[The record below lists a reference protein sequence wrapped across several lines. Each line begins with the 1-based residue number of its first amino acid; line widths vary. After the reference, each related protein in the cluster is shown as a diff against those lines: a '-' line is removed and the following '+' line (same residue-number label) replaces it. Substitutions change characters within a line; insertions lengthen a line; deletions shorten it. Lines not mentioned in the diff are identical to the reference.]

1 MIESQPDP
9 DANVHRTMGIDTT
22 TRPVDRKTMN
32 RLYHIRWSTAAAWLT
47 GVAVLTCIRSAPA
60 EDWVRFRGPNGTGI
74 SDAQVPTTWSESENL
89 RWKLKLPGFGSSS
102 PIVVGSRVF
111 VTCYSGY
118 GTGERGAGSVDAL
131 RRHLVCVARQT
142 GQILWARTVNG
153 GSPEDDFNGY
163 LTEHGYASNTPTS
176 DGERIFV
183 FFGKSGVIAYDLQG
197 KKLWSANVGKESSD
211 RRWGSGAS
219 LILCGEL
226 LIVNASEESNS
237 IRAFD
242 KRSGK
247 QVWKSEA
254 KLLELAY
261 GTPALVTTK
270 AGKADLV
277 IAVAGEVWG
286 LDPDRGKLRWR
297 AETKLIGNI
306 CPSPVVDGDTVYVF
320 GGVRS
325 SGSYAIR
332 AGGKGNVT
340 ASNIVWASRNSSYV
354 STPLLCDK
362 HLYWVDDRG
371 IAWCVDATSG
381 AVKYR
386 QRVPGLQTGG
396 RPVYASPVLAG
407 DKILAVTRG
416 DGTLVLPARPE
427 FKILAQN
434 RFPADD
440 TDFNGTPAI
449 SNNEL
454 FLRSN
459 LALYCVAAGK

>member
-1 MIESQPDP
+1 MKRFHHS
-9 DANVHRTMGIDTT
+9 R
-22 TRPVDRKTMN
+22 
-32 RLYHIRWSTAAAWLT
+32 STLTVAWLVAVTLST
-47 GVAVLTCIRSAPA
+47 GVQSASA
-60 EDWVRFRGPNGTGI
+60 EDWLRFRGPNGSGI
-74 SDAQVPTTWSESENL
+74 SDAQLPTTWGDSENL
-89 RWKLKLPGFGSSS
+89 RWKAKLPGFGSSS

-118 GTGERGAGSVDAL
+118 GTGERGAGRVETL
-131 RRHLVCVARQT
+131 QRHLVCVARDS
-142 GQILWARTVNG
+142 GQILWTRTIKG

-176 DGERIFV
+176 DGERVYV
-183 FFGKSGVIAYDLQG
+183 FFGKSGVIAFDLDG
-197 KKLWSANVGKESSD
+197 KKLWTAHVGKESSD
-211 RRWGSGAS
+211 RRWGSAAS
-219 LILCGEL
+219 LILVNDA

-242 KRSGK
+242 KRTGK
-247 QVWKSEA
+247 QIWKSEA

-261 GTPALVTTK
+261 DTPALVTTK
-270 AGKADLV
+270 SGGSQLV
-277 IAVAGEVWG
+277 IAVPGEVWG
-286 LDPDRGKLRWR
+286 LDAERGKLRWR

-306 CPSPVVDGDTVYVF
+306 CPSPVVDGDLVYVF

-325 SGSYAIR
+325 SGSCALR
-332 AGGKGNVT
+332 AEGKGDIT
-340 ASNIVWASRNSSYV
+340 ASGTLWSSRNSSYV
-354 STPLLCDK
+354 STPLLYDK

-371 IAWCVDATSG
+371 IAWCLDAASG

-386 QRVPGLQTGG
+386 QRIPGLQTGG

-407 DKILAVTRG
+407 DKILAVTRW
-416 DGTLVLPARPE
+416 DGTLVLPAHPE

-440 TDFNGTPAI
+440 TDFNGTPAL

>member
-1 MIESQPDP
+1 MM
-9 DANVHRTMGIDTT
+9 N
-22 TRPVDRKTMN
+22 PVNHSGSRVG
-32 RLYHIRWSTAAAWLT
+32 AAGLAGWPALALIALFAGAGSVRGDDWL
-47 GVAVLTCIRSAPA
+47 
-60 EDWVRFRGPNGTGI
+60 RFRGPNGSGI
-74 SDAQVPTTWSESENL
+74 SDAHLPTTWSESENL
-89 RWKLKLPGFGSSS
+89 HWKTKLPGFGSSS

-118 GTGERGAGSVDAL
+118 GTGERGAGRVDGL
-131 RRHLVCVARQT
+131 RRHLVCVDRQT
-142 GQILWARTVNG
+142 GQIQWTRTIDG

-176 DGERIFV
+176 DGERVYV
-183 FFGKSGVIAYDLQG
+183 FFGKSGVFAFDLEG
-197 KKLWSANVGKESSD
+197 KKLWSAHVGKESSD
-211 RRWGSGAS
+211 RRWGSAAS
-219 LILCGEL
+219 LILCDDA

-237 IRAFD
+237 LRAFD
-242 KRSGK
+242 KRTGK
-247 QVWKSEA
+247 QLWKSEA

-261 GTPALVTTK
+261 DTPALVTK
-270 AGKADLV
+270 GGKSDLV
-277 IAVAGEVWG
+277 IAVPGEVWG
-286 LDPDRGKLRWR
+286 LDPNRGKLRWR
-297 AETKLIGNI
+297 VETQLIGNI
-306 CPSPVVDGDTVYVF
+306 CPSPVVDGDRVYVF

-332 AGGKGNVT
+332 AGGKGDVT
-340 ASNIVWASRNSSYV
+340 ASNVVWSSRNSSYV
-354 STPLLCDK
+354 STPLLYES

-371 IAWCVDATSG
+371 LAWCVDANSG
-381 AVKYR
+381 DVKYR

-407 DKILAVTRG
+407 DKILAVTRW
-416 DGTLVLPARPE
+416 DGTLVLPAKPE
-427 FKILAQN
+427 FKIVAQN

-440 TDFNGTPAI
+440 TDFNATPAI

>member
-1 MIESQPDP
+1 MKRFHHSRRSSW
-9 DANVHRTMGIDTT
+9 V
-22 TRPVDRKTMN
+22 
-32 RLYHIRWSTAAAWLT
+32 AWLA
-47 GVAVLTCIRSAPA
+47 AVTLSTSVQSASG
-60 EDWVRFRGPNGTGI
+60 EDWLRFRGPNGSGI
-74 SDAQVPTTWSESENL
+74 SDARLPTTWSDSENL
-89 RWKLKLPGFGSSS
+89 RWKAQLPGFGSSS
-102 PIVVGSRVF
+102 PIVVGPRVF

-118 GTGERGAGSVDAL
+118 GTGDRGAGRVEML
-131 RRHLVCVARQT
+131 QRHLVCVARDS
-142 GQILWARTVNG
+142 GQILWTRTING

-176 DGERIFV
+176 DGERVYV
-183 FFGKSGVIAYDLQG
+183 FFGKSGVISFDLEG
-197 KKLWSANVGKESSD
+197 KKLWTAPVGKESSD
-211 RRWGSGAS
+211 RRWGSAAS
-219 LILCGEL
+219 LILVNDA

-242 KRSGK
+242 KRTGK
-247 QVWKSEA
+247 PLWKSEA

-261 GTPALVTTK
+261 DTPALVTTK
-270 AGKADLV
+270 SGGSQLV
-277 IAVAGEVWG
+277 IAVPGEVWG
-286 LDPDRGKLRWR
+286 IDPQRGKLRWR

-306 CPSPVVDGDTVYVF
+306 CPSPVVDGDLVYVF

-325 SGSYAIR
+325 SGSCAIH
-332 AGGKGNVT
+332 ATGKGDITVSST
-340 ASNIVWASRNSSYV
+340 LWSSRNSSYV
-354 STPLLCDK
+354 STPLLYDK

-371 IAWCVDATSG
+371 IAWCLDAASG

-407 DKILAVTRG
+407 DKILAVTRW
-416 DGTLVLPARPE
+416 DGTLVLPASPE

-434 RFPADD
+434 RFSADD
-440 TDFNGTPAI
+440 TDFNGTPAL

>member
-1 MIESQPDP
+1 MKRFHHSRRSSW
-9 DANVHRTMGIDTT
+9 V
-22 TRPVDRKTMN
+22 
-32 RLYHIRWSTAAAWLT
+32 AWLA
-47 GVAVLTCIRSAPA
+47 AVTLSTSVQSASG
-60 EDWVRFRGPNGTGI
+60 EDWLRFRGPNGSGI
-74 SDAQVPTTWSESENL
+74 SDARLPTTWSDSENL
-89 RWKLKLPGFGSSS
+89 RWKAKLPGFGSSS
-102 PIVVGSRVF
+102 PIVVGPRVF

-118 GTGERGAGSVDAL
+118 GTGDRGAGRVEL
-131 RRHLVCVARQT
+131 LQRHLVCVARNS
-142 GQILWARTVNG
+142 GQILWTQTVNG

-176 DGERIFV
+176 DGERVYV
-183 FFGKSGVIAYDLQG
+183 FFGKSGVIAFDFEG
-197 KKLWSANVGKESSD
+197 KKLWTAPVGKESSD
-211 RRWGSGAS
+211 RRWGSAAS
-219 LILCGEL
+219 LILVNEA

-237 IRAFD
+237 ILAFD
-242 KRSGK
+242 KRTGK
-247 QVWKSEA
+247 QLWKSEA

-261 GTPALVTTK
+261 DTPALVTAK
-270 AGKADLV
+270 SGGSELV
-277 IAVAGEVWG
+277 IAVPGEVWG
-286 LDPDRGKLRWR
+286 LDPQRGKLRWR

-306 CPSPVVDGDTVYVF
+306 CPSPVVDGDLVYVF

-325 SGSYAIR
+325 SGSCAIH
-332 AGGKGNVT
+332 ATGKGDIT
-340 ASNIVWASRNSSYV
+340 ASSTLWSSRNSSYV
-354 STPLLCDK
+354 STPLLYDK

-371 IAWCVDATSG
+371 IAWCLDAASG

-386 QRVPGLQTGG
+386 QRIPGLQTGG

-407 DKILAVTRG
+407 DKILAVTRW

-434 RFPADD
+434 RFGADD
-440 TDFNGTPAI
+440 TDFNGTPAL